1 MLNASINLR
10 SIDLNLLVVLDALVE
25 LRSVRRAGE
34 RVGLSQSATSHALDR
49 LRKLLGDEILV
60 RSPAGMEPTPRALS
74 LAGPVRLALQD
85 IQSALTPESFEP
97 TQADIALTL
106 AVETYET
113 IVLLPRIVEDLRR
126 EAPGIALTVKSG
138 STEDILIGIDRG
150 QVDLAIGLF
159 NGLPERF
166 MTRRLISDGYVCAMR
181 ADHPLASSPL
191 TLARYLDCNHLL
203 ISMSGGT
210 TDAIDTTLS
219 EAGVRR
225 RIVMRLPNGLAA
237 VLALSRSDMV
247 ATVTRGVAN
256 VFAEA
261 ANLAVRDLPFEAPK
275 TAFRLVWNRRSHSS
289 PANVWLRNKLVSIG
303 AAVEADAR
311 R

>member
-60 RSPAGMEPTPRALS
+60 RCAAGMEPTPRALS

-97 TQADIALTL
+97 TQADFALTL

-138 STEDILIGIDRG
+138 STEDILLGIDRG

-166 MTRRLISDGYVCAMR
+166 MTRRLISDGYACAMR
-181 ADHPLASSPL
+181 ADHPLASAPL
-191 TLARYLDCNHLL
+191 TLERYLDSTHLL

-210 TDAIDTTLS
+210 TDAIDASLS

-247 ATVTRGVAN
+247 ATVTRGVAS

-261 ANLAVRDLPFEAPK
+261 ADVAVRDLPFEAPK
-275 TAFRLVWNRRSHSS
+275 TTFRLVWSRRSHST